1 MSGRKPPLDAP
12 PDGYETDPVGVMDA
26 PPDGYEPAQG
36 SVAPRVMGVPDPEIE
51 HAPAVKV
58 YREALKSYLQ
68 GNRELAKTKAEAAL
82 SLDSGLKEAQNMMT
96 RMAVNP
102 EAGTELPGPGIQP
115 PSAAPRT
122 DIQGL
127 ASKAVN
133 LTKRAIPIPKADPS
147 KGPMA
152 YRIAQG
158 IKDAVTFDSGL
169 NRTVGEALAA
179 SDKGKVLK
187 AVVDEPVRVA
197 KGFASGVGGMVEG
210 AGGAAEWMSKEK
222 IGKSVREYGQKMR
235 DFYAVEDPGFRDA
248 VYAGFGSLAT
258 FLIPGV
264 GISRGVQMAAFAPRL
279 ATWLGVGAS
288 SVLEAIT
295 EAGGTYV
302 QGVQKWN
309 DPAKASKAATK
320 DFWLNLPTLV
330 FTNKFGLFG
339 DKGTAILKGLK
350 SASGEAIQEFSQEVF
365 GNIALGDPALKGA
378 FEAAAVGAITGGG
391 IKMVES
397 LSDLV
402 AAKEVKDQVLSP
414 RRVPPLDFG
423 ENVAPLDEKQERA
436 YDGGDEQPTGIERV
450 VPDQRG
456 IGLEPVSVPDV
467 PGTVRPGLAVAPVDL
482 PGTQAVPAVA
492 EPTVETVPPD
502 GFVAGPPDLPVQAV
516 ERPSQ
521 TEERKVFPPPQKPR
535 VKQPKRIEVSE
546 TELSR
551 FPTEDRPRLKSLAE
565 SFHADAVEKFNA
577 ERERFDKWREIIGRG
592 LRAPKVLSGQRDVLG
607 EFNTLPIWTKNNDP
621 DLGRDIGI
629 VADEAVAAG
638 LLQDSKD
645 FFEVVRKLAAP
656 RKPLSPDSY
665 LDEAENIISYERE
678 YQTTEEE
685 PGYLDALEFE
695 GQFQAG
701 ELFEAPKENVGQTFD
716 RLVARA
722 RGQGMTIPESVKY
735 AKRTIAAQSRGQAPA
750 TPAAPAVQREMGTQ
764 VGVQGFGTGQRG
776 QSEMFQAERPAVQQT
791 TGQADALAAFN
802 KIISTNKMTDAVFA
816 ELVDSIRVDR
826 AAFKKGYG
834 TEYSADKF
842 AVRGA
847 TYPVR
852 NHPAIKALVRFAK
865 GAHQGTGFHE
875 AMHVIFNN
883 VLTNQERQVLM
894 DKFGTEEN
902 AAEAFARYEQMRTGQ
917 EKPSRIK
924 AIFDK
929 LIQLIGRMRSYFDGK
944 GWRTAEDVMRAVSE
958 GRTDIQRQ
966 KTSEPRYQAEPKDQT
981 ETAAFKKWFGD
992 SVITDTGKPMSQG
1005 GKPMVVYH
1013 GTTHTFDEFKT
1024 DRANVENYYGKA
1036 FYFTDSKRDVTQ
1048 NYSGEG
1054 PDLAQRIELRAERIF
1069 QGMFEQKKEP
1079 KFGGVAYE
1087 KAMKKAR
1094 DAARNELSGG
1104 GQTVLQTYLKMENP
1118 VILSGQ
1124 NSTRFEI
1131 EFNEEDGDESGNGI
1145 ELYNAVVDT
1154 AGHFGIDG
1162 QEIWDAVSQNVE
1174 LSDFSAREFE
1184 NAMRENEKVIYIE
1197 DPETGYLASNEF
1209 IKEVYR
1215 EAGFDG
1221 IIMDA
1226 DQTFGSGRK
1235 QGKQMAMDEGT
1246 KHYVVF
1252 SPTQIKS
1259 ATGNTGAF
1267 DPKNPSILYQAE
1279 KVEGDK
1285 AVLPNGGYIPLAKLS
1300 KLRQIYK
1307 KYLTTDQGVGQTI
1320 DRLNE
1325 ERLGKINE
1333 TAFDAPLTGKEL
1345 KKFFKQNPS
1354 ENLKQAVFDALTG
1367 VRQISDLPAE
1377 ITGAVQRMRD
1387 DVDALSR
1394 LVAQNAAPNESLR
1407 AVIERNLGQY
1417 LGRYYKL
1424 FQRKRWRPSED
1435 VIARAKAKMRE
1446 LHPKTLGQASEDEL
1460 NGVIESILNR
1470 GDVTFHRGDRKMD
1483 IPQNHFIKRKDIPKE
1498 IRALY
1503 GEITDPVWAYLK
1515 TMSDQAVAA
1524 YNGEFLGKIATVEGV
1539 FKEKPTGTHFKQ
1551 IPDTARWGAVRGK
1564 FTTPEVDEFL
1574 REAIDP
1580 AGDWFRFIEKAIV
1593 NPFKWT
1599 KTVASLPSH
1608 PRNLLGNA
1616 MFSVLSGNSITNPM
1630 NAPYYWKA
1638 LKVIM
1643 QRDGAH
1649 RETWKELVRA
1659 RVADTQ
1665 FWGSEM
1671 PKMMAEMISDP
1682 VTWPEKI
1689 VEAGKWPIEKL
1700 GELYNNEDMI
1710 YRVAA
1715 FLKYREQGMTVE
1727 TAAKE
1732 IDKWFTNYARLPK
1745 AVKNMRRI
1753 GVFGPFLSFKAN
1765 TVKILWNA
1773 MGASAEGLKNG
1784 NPVPAM
1790 RLGFSLGF
1798 ISALASAMKMAF
1810 GIDDDEAKKLE
1821 KIQELGP
1828 VYKRNSTPIYYR
1840 NSFGQVKA
1848 FDLGYIWPTGEFQ
1861 KAAKA
1866 ALAGDVESFVDSIDL
1881 FQHPLFDAYS
1891 VMFNNYNT
1899 KTRNKISNT
1908 NDPLPRQT
1916 ADKMAELARQIY
1928 VPASSPIPSISGL
1941 MRGKYEPGLLTGYQI
1956 KTLYDTFNGVQDRF
1970 GRTREVPEEL
1980 RAFFTGIRTWTV
1992 HPEDVVESYK
2002 RRKVGE
2008 LFEAKQEL
2016 RRYLKMRSIK
2026 KEEREKRLGDF
2037 KRRVEKIRADMKSA
2051 DELLPK

>member
-1 MSGRKPPLDAP
+1 MAGRKPPLDAP
-12 PDGYETDPVGVMDA
+12 PDGYENDPVGVMDA

-678 YQTTEEE
+678 YQTTEEK

-764 VGVQGFGTGQRG
+764 GGVQGFGTGQRG

-1013 GTTHTFDEFKT
+1013 GSNKQFSIFSIEKAGQQTGSATSGWGFFFTPSSGEAGRYAEFT
-1024 DRANVENYYGKA
+1024 GRGRPSANVMPV
-1036 FYFTDSKRDVTQ
+1036 FLSLQ
-1048 NYSGEG
+1048 N
-1054 PDLAQRIELRAERIF
+1054 PKMMTRAEF
-1069 QGMFEQKKEP
+1069 NSYGNLKGDPQNWGEQLKELTTQ
-1079 KFGGVAYE
+1079 A
-1087 KAMKKAR
+1087 
-1094 DAARNELSGG
+1094 N
-1104 GQTVLQTYLKMENP
+1104 
-1118 VILSGQ
+1118 
-1124 NSTRFEI
+1124 TRKEQLI
-1131 EFNEEDGDESGNGI
+1131 ANG
-1145 ELYNAVVDT
+1145 Y
-1154 AGHFGIDG
+1154 
-1162 QEIWDAVSQNVE
+1162 
-1174 LSDFSAREFE
+1174 
-1184 NAMRENEKVIYIE
+1184 
-1197 DPETGYLASNEF
+1197 
-1209 IKEVYR
+1209 
-1215 EAGFDG
+1215 DG
-1221 IIMDA
+1221 IIVD
-1226 DQTFGSGRK
+1226 
-1235 QGKQMAMDEGT
+1235 GKGFNKEYIAF
-1246 KHYVVF
+1246 K
-1252 SPTQIKS
+1252 PTQIKS
-1259 ATGNTGAF
+1259 ATGNSGAF
-1267 DPKNPSILYQAE
+1267 DPGTTDIRYQAE

-1765 TVKILWNA
+1765 TVRILWNA

-1810 GIDDDEAKKLE
+1810 DIDDDEEKKLE